1 MAGKKKKPGA
11 KTENRGGKRNPV
23 GGRPPKNMGSISD
36 DVKQAW
42 VDAAKRLEEEFGM
55 PIQEAALRLIYD
67 SGTQASV
74 KASILKVYN
83 EATLVKESKSE
94 VTKTEKPLVIGLPR
108 KRQDPAKVIPIDG
121 GKNDRKKSQGK

>member
-1 MAGKKKKPGA
+1 
-11 KTENRGGKRNPV
+11 
-23 GGRPPKNMGSISD
+23 MGSISD